1 MKKSEFELILSR
13 LRPFACP
20 IKGLEQYPTPAS
32 IVADIVYQAFLQGNV
47 GGKVVADL
55 GCGSGF
61 FALACALLGAK
72 KVYGVDLDPG
82 ALAVARENE
91 SMLQQEYDVSVN
103 WLESDVSG
111 FFLPVDVVFQN
122 PPFGI
127 KRKNA
132 DRVFLEKALEVSP
145 LVYSIHMPDPGTR
158 SFINGFVQRL
168 SARVVSVKGYDFAIP
183 RLFGSHRS
191 NVRHITV
198 SLYYIR
204 RNDEGKEGQVEQELA

>member
-13 LRPFACP
+13 LKPFSAP
-20 IKGLEQYPTPAS
+20 VKSLEQYPSPAS
-32 IVADIVYQAFLQGNV
+32 LVADIVYQAFLQGNV
-47 GGKVVADL
+47 QGKVIADL

-72 KVYGVDLDPG
+72 KVYGIDLDPN

-91 SMLQQEYDVSVN
+91 AMLKQEYDVSVD

-127 KRKNA
+127 KKKNA
-132 DRVFLEKALEVSP
+132 DRVFIEKALEVSP
-145 LVYSIHMPDPGTR
+145 LVYSLHMSNPGTR

-168 SARVVSVKGYDFAIP
+168 SARIVSVKEYSFAIP
-183 RLFGSHRS
+183 RLFESHMS
-191 NVRHITV
+191 NVRHIKV

-204 RNDEGKEGQVEQELA
+204 RNDEGKEGQVRQESA